1 VSAGSIDIT
10 DQGAQTQDVAGL
22 SRDTTNTNGKVSNTP
37 DLQNL
42 LSQQAD
48 TMQAA
53 QAAGQVVAQGIGAY
67 ADMKREE
74 ALAAG
79 DKATA
84 DSWDE
89 GGDNRAL
96 LQAAGG
102 ALIGGLGGGSVFT
115 AVGGGLGAGIA
126 SKMANQLDSLSKGF
140 ADETGSSL
148 LGNLAANLVAN
159 VGGALVGGGTAGAA
173 TATNVDLYNRQLDTR
188 EKSLAQQVVEQAAA
202 QGIMNPDG
210 SPITAAQIEN
220 AMRAA
225 NNSQYGEIAA
235 TGVVV
240 PLNANTPAS
249 AIYDTT
255 GMKLVTDST
264 GNYLVQ
270 DPSML
275 ATPSK
280 IAQDLITQNT
290 GGASSPYSWGTSTAQ
305 TATPT
310 VDPYGPFSSGFN
322 TGDYSAGL
330 GEYGRGLAPDYAT
343 IGSGSLSVSAGLSVN
358 LHDGTAYAAG
368 GVTQSNPDSIS
379 VRPGGV
385 ASFGW
390 IFGDRTAAG
399 TNSFM
404 NGDGVQGF
412 ISVPTPFDVNAFLAI
427 THAYGG
433 NTALE
438 VGVASPGSTSFGV
451 SPFSHSVPISGSKGN

>member
-1 VSAGSIDIT
+1 
-10 DQGAQTQDVAGL
+10 
-22 SRDTTNTNGKVSNTP
+22 
-37 DLQNL
+37 
-42 LSQQAD
+42 
-48 TMQAA
+48 
-53 QAAGQVVAQGIGAY
+53 
-67 ADMKREE
+67 
-74 ALAAG
+74 
-79 DKATA
+79 
-84 DSWDE
+84 
-89 GGDNRAL
+89 
-96 LQAAGG
+96 
-102 ALIGGLGGGSVFT
+102 
-115 AVGGGLGAGIA
+115 
-126 SKMANQLDSLSKGF
+126 
-140 ADETGSSL
+140 
-148 LGNLAANLVAN
+148 
-159 VGGALVGGGTAGAA
+159 
-173 TATNVDLYNRQLDTR
+173 
-188 EKSLAQQVVEQAAA
+188 
-202 QGIMNPDG
+202 MNADG
-210 SPITAAQIEN
+210 SPITTAQIEN
-220 AMRAA
+220 AMRGA

-240 PLNANTPAS
+240 PLNASTPAG
-249 AIYDTT
+249 AVYDTA

-280 IAQDLITQNT
+280 AVQDLITQST
-290 GGASSPYSWGTSTAQ
+290 GGANSPYSWGTSSTQA
-305 TATPT
+305 ATLK
-310 VDPYGPFSSGFN
+310 VDPYGPFSPGYN
-322 TGDYSAGL
+322 MGDYSAGF

-343 IGSGSLSVSAGLSVN
+343 IGSGSLSASAGLSVN
-358 LHDGTAYAAG
+358 LHDETAYVAG
-368 GVTQSNPDSIS
+368 GVTQSNPGSIS

-427 THAYGG
+427 THACGG